1 LRRPERRRYSV
12 RREAALAVKTQ
23 DPGGEP
29 MIEIERDEDRVVFHR
44 GFLDDPRLSLR
55 AKGLLGVLLSRGGT
69 VDPSAIGASR
79 ERPSEIEAALREL
92 ESAGYFTRAE
102 ATRGETSLSGTLR
115 ETSALPLLDSLPRKV
130 GVETGGARA
139 ASARDEETHAA
150 ADRILA
156 RLNELRKASWSWAR
170 YTPLSARHAKNVE
183 HIKGRLRE
191 GYAEADLVLVLEYLA
206 AADGGKDESRKY
218 FDSVTPFNTKN
229 FERNLAMARDWE
241 ARGRP
246 QRPASLTLDRPPEH
260 DPAIYER
267 WAERGGKT

>member
-1 LRRPERRRYSV
+1 
-12 RREAALAVKTQ
+12 
-23 DPGGEP
+23 

-69 VDPSAIGASR
+69 IDAAVIAATSR
-79 ERPSEIEAALREL
+79 ARQSDVEAALREL
-92 ESAGYFTRAE
+92 ESAGYFARAE
-102 ATRGETSLSGTLR
+102 GGTVGSPVSGILR
-115 ETSALPLLDSLPRKV
+115 ETSALPLLDSLSRR
-130 GVETGGARA
+130 GGAAARGGVRA
-139 ASARDEETHAA
+139 ARAGDDETRDA

-156 RLNELRKASWSWAR
+156 RLNELRKASWSWAK
-170 YTPLSARHAKNVE
+170 YMPLSARHAKNVE
-183 HIKGRLRE
+183 HIKGRLHE
-191 GYAEADLVLVLEYLA
+191 GYVEADLTLVLEYLA
-206 AADGGKDESRKY
+206 ALDGGKEESRKY

-229 FERNLAMARDWE
+229 FERNLALARDWE

-267 WAERGGKT
+267 WAERGGKK